1 MKYFSVVIAFSQVIS
16 HINFLY
22 IASKYFNFNLIEII
36 LCVLHS
42 TQILQ
47 VVFFFLV
54 HIQFYHCEFSF
65 WASNLKDPKLGV
77 KIFQF

>member
-1 MKYFSVVIAFSQVIS
+1 MNYFSVVIAFSQVIS

-22 IASKYFNFNLIEII
+22 IASKYFNLIEII

-65 WASNLKDPKLGV
+65 GASNLKDPKLGV